1 MRDFRLSDA
10 AASEMEQAL
19 LARSGKIVRREIVFL
34 CPSHDDQKPSASY
47 NLDKHVWTCRVCGAG
62 GGYINL
68 TEALG
73 WA

>member
-10 AASEMEQAL
+10 AATEMEQAL
-19 LARSGKIVRREIVFL
+19 FARGGKARGREIIFL
-34 CPSHDDQKPSASY
+34 CPSHPDQKPSASY
-47 NLDKHVWTCRVCGAG
+47 NVEKHVWVCRVCGAG
-62 GGYINL
+62 GGYVNL